1 MNRRHRRIPFSI
13 ETQQP
18 GQTGRIHRVG
28 LREVHASRLAR
39 SGRARRIRHLQ
50 QTVRFI
56 AIILCRMFGRIAI
69 YLLLTFSLATLSMA
83 VPQEL
88 PEGEGKKL
96 LEERCAS
103 CHSLKPVVSLK
114 QSQGAW
120 KELVVKMVGYGA
132 QLDAKEVNAVTEYL
146 TKYFGPES
154 PAAAAKPDSPDEKT
168 AKRYIDGICSSCH
181 DAGLIRSTEATKQ
194 EWLDIVTRMNGLDA
208 GVSQR
213 DVELLVDYL
222 ASKYGRKADLKE

>member
-1 MNRRHRRIPFSI
+1 MRYY
-13 ETQQP
+13 
-18 GQTGRIHRVG
+18 
-28 LREVHASRLAR
+28 
-39 SGRARRIRHLQ
+39 
-50 QTVRFI
+50 
-56 AIILCRMFGRIAI
+56 CRMFGRTTIC
-69 YLLLTFSLATLSMA
+69 LVLTAALATVSMA

-96 LEERCAS
+96 LEERCAG
-103 CHSLKPVVSLK
+103 CHSLKPVVNLK

-120 KELVVKMVGYGA
+120 KKLVVKMVGYGA
-132 QLDAKEVNAVTEYL
+132 QLNDKEVDVATGYL

-154 PAAAAKPDSPDEKT
+154 SAEAAKPDTPEEKI
-168 AKRYIDGICSSCH
+168 AKRYIEGICSSCH

-213 DVELLVDYL
+213 DVDLLVDYL
-222 ASKYGRKADLKE
+222 ASKYGRK

>member
-1 MNRRHRRIPFSI
+1 ML
-13 ETQQP
+13 
-18 GQTGRIHRVG
+18 GRTAIWLV
-28 LREVHASRLAR
+28 L
-39 SGRARRIRHLQ
+39 
-50 QTVRFI
+50 TV
-56 AIILCRMFGRIAI
+56 A
-69 YLLLTFSLATLSMA
+69 LATLSMA

-103 CHSLKPVVSLK
+103 CHTLKPVVSLK
-114 QSQGAW
+114 QSEGAW

-132 QLDAKEVNAVTEYL
+132 QLDDKEVDVATGYL

-154 PAAAAKPDSPDEKT
+154 PAAAAKPDSGEEKI
-168 AKRYIDGICSSCH
+168 AKRYIEGICSSCH

-194 EWLDIVTRMNGLDA
+194 QWLDIVTRMNGLDA
-208 GVSQR
+208 GVSPR

-222 ASKYGRKADLKE
+222 ASKYGPKK